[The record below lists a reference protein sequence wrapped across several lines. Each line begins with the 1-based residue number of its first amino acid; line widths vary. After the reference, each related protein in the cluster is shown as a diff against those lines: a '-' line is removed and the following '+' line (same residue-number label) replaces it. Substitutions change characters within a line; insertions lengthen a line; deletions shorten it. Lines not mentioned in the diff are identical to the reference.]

1 LISKYR
7 VDLALLG
14 VAMVWGASYLV
25 AKSITPFA
33 SVPAMLAIRF
43 TLAGLIMMA
52 VWLFRREPF
61 SRADVVLGTLFG
73 VTQASIMLVE
83 TYGLKETSATNAGL
97 LISLTLVFTPILE
110 SAWSRNWLP
119 KTYFIAVTVSIVGV
133 LLLVSGNGFKEPN
146 FGDFLMLLAALIRT
160 FHVTAQGRFTK
171 GRKVSSFN
179 AISLQMLVCG
189 LIYFVLDVPGTINAL
204 ETFEA
209 QQWSATLFLILF
221 CTIFAFATQLWAIRK
236 TSASRASLLLSTEP
250 VWAVVIAAGI
260 GGELLGPIG
269 ILGAALIIGASMFG
283 QRIEARFRE
292 GLSAS

>member
-1 LISKYR
+1 MIAKYR

-14 VAMVWGASYLV
+14 VAVVWGASYLV

-43 TLAGLIMMA
+43 TLAGLVMFG

-61 SRADVVLGTLFG
+61 SRADVGLGTLFG
-73 VTQASIMLVE
+73 VTQAAIMLVE

-97 LISLTLVFTPILE
+97 LISLTIIFTPILE
-110 SAWSRNWLP
+110 SAWSKRWLP
-119 KTYFIAVTVSIVGV
+119 RGYFIAVTVSLIGV
-133 LLLVSGNGFKEPN
+133 LLLVSGNGFKVPN
-146 FGDFLMLLAALIRT
+146 IGDLLMLAAALIRT
-160 FHVTAQGRFTK
+160 FHVTAQGRFTV

-189 LIYFVLDVPGTINAL
+189 LIYLGLDFGGTL
-204 ETFEA
+204 EAIGSFA
-209 QQWSATLFLILF
+209 AAQWSATIFLILF

-250 VWAVVIAAGI
+250 IWAVVIASI
-260 GGELLGPIG
+260 FGGELLGPIG
-269 ILGAALIIGASMFG
+269 ILGALLIIGASLVG
-283 QRIEARFRE
+283 QRIEQRFRE
-292 GLSAS
+292 G

>member
-1 LISKYR
+1 MISKYR

-110 SAWSRNWLP
+110 SAWSKNWLP
-119 KTYFIAVTVSIVGV
+119 KTYFIAVTLSIVGV

-209 QQWSATLFLILF
+209 QQWRATLFLILF

-269 ILGAALIIGASMFG
+269 ILGGSDHRRQHVRPAHRSAL
-283 QRIEARFRE
+283 
-292 GLSAS
+292 

>member
-1 LISKYR
+1 MISKYR

-14 VAMVWGASYLV
+14 VAIVWGASYLV

-146 FGDFLMLLAALIRT
+146 FGDILMLLAALIRT

-189 LIYFVLDVPGTINAL
+189 LIYFVLDAPGTIKAL

-292 GLSAS
+292 GLSGS